1 MDPRIGKA
9 DYGERYRKLYQTE
22 LSDNSN
28 NHESNNAPRHV
39 HGTPDTNCNK
49 INHFNEQNGERKPRN
64 YKLISDPALQHGVKK
79 VYSINGV
86 IPGVNIAI
94 VMKFMH

>member
-22 LSDNSN
+22 LSDNSK
-28 NHESNNAPRHV
+28 NHESNNASRHI
-39 HGTPDTNCNK
+39 HSMPDTICNK
-49 INHFNEQNGERKPRN
+49 TNHLNDQNGERKPRN
-64 YKLISDPALQHGVKK
+64 YRLISDPALQQGVKK

-86 IPGVNIAI
+86 IPGVNITT
-94 VMKFMH
+94 VMRFVH